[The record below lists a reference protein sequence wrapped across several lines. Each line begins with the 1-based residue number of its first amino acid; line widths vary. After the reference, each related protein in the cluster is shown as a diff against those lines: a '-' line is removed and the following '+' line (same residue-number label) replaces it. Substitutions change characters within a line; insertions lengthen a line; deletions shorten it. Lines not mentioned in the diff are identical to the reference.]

1 MDFNTILDELPDSF
15 NGCRVNTDFRQ
26 GLRFFAA
33 MADKDLDENERA
45 AVIIRLFF
53 PDGIPEETSEIWP
66 FIEYFISGGDEDK
79 NGSSGPR
86 VFDFNADSG
95 RLYAAFLQ
103 TYGIDLRSASMHW
116 WIFLELFRDL
126 PEDTMLLK
134 VIDIRGKK
142 PPKYADDEYK
152 QALRKAK
159 RAFAIDNG
167 SNDAASLGS
176 VMRSWAGR

>member
-1 MDFNTILDELPDSF
+1 MDFNPILDELPDSF

-33 MADKDLDENERA
+33 MSDDSLDDSERGL
-45 AVIIRLFF
+45 VITRLFF
-53 PDGIPEETSEIWP
+53 PDAIPEPASEIWP
-66 FIEYFISGGDEDK
+66 FIEYFISGGDEKKENK
-79 NGSSGPR
+79 NGQR

-116 WIFLELFRDL
+116 WLFLELFRDL

-152 QALRKAK
+152 TALRKAK
-159 RAFAIDNG
+159 RAFAIDSGN
-167 SNDAASLGS
+167 NDAASLGD

>member
-1 MDFNTILDELPDSF
+1 MGFNPILDDLPDSF
-15 NGCRVNTDFRQ
+15 NGYRVNTDFRQ

-33 MADKDLDENERA
+33 MADPDLDEQERA

-53 PDGIPEETSEIWP
+53 GNQIPEPVDEIWP
-66 FIEYFISGGDEDK
+66 FVEYFIGGGEDK
-79 NGSSGPR
+79 KCESGPR

-103 TYGIDLRSASMHW
+103 TYGIDLREAKIHW
-116 WIFLELFRDL
+116 WLFLELFRDL

-159 RAFAIDNG
+159 RAFAIDAG
-167 SNDAASLGS
+167 RDDAASLGD